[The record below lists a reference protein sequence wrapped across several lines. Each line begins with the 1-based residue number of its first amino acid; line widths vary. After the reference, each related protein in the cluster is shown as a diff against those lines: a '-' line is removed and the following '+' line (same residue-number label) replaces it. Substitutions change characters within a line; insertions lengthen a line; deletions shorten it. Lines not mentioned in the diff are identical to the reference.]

1 MTNYE
6 VMFVIE
12 PTLEEA
18 AKETTIEKVKAVID
32 STTGN
37 LVSLTVEYDISVVI
51 DAAGGGNAHN
61 NMPPYLVVYMWK
73 STA

>member
-18 AKETTIEKVKAVID
+18 AKETYGLGNGVFSDTKGTSEEKVTSKEDVAKIM
-32 STTGN
+32 N
-37 LVSLTVEYDISVVI
+37 KI
-51 DAAGGGNAHN
+51 
-61 NMPPYLVVYMWK
+61 MR
-73 STA
+73 

>member
-18 AKETTIEKVKAVID
+18 AKETTIEKVKAVM
-32 STTGN
+32 
-37 LVSLTVEYDISVVI
+37 VKSLR
-51 DAAGGGNAHN
+51 
-61 NMPPYLVVYMWK
+61 
-73 STA
+73 